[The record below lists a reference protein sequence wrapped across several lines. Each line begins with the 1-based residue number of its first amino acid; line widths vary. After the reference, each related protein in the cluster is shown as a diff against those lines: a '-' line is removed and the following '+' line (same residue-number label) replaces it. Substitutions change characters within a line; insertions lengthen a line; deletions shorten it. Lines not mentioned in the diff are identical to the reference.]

1 MRKDFGAKYFM
12 YPMPVL
18 IVGSYDEQGKADAMT
33 AAWGSIADYTKVA
46 LFLDRNHKTVSN
58 ILAKGA
64 FTVSM
69 ADVTNVKAADFV
81 GIVSAKDDPDK
92 LEKTGWT
99 VVKSEKVDAP
109 MFKELLMTLECKLVK
124 WDDATEQMTGEI
136 INVSAEESILD
147 EKGQIDVA
155 KLQPLVFD
163 PVKAEY
169 RVVGEKVAKAFN
181 VGLELKK

>member
-18 IVGSYDEQGKADAMT
+18 IIASYDEQGVPDAMT

-46 LFLDRNHKTVSN
+46 LFLARDHKTVSN
-58 ILAKGA
+58 ILARGA

-69 ADVTNVKAADFV
+69 ANVANTTATDFV
-81 GIVSAKDDPDK
+81 GIVSANDDPAK

-99 VVKSEKVDAP
+99 LVKSEKVDAP
-109 MFKELLMTLECKLVK
+109 MIKELPLTFECKLVK
-124 WDDATEQMTGEI
+124 WDDETEQMTGEI
-136 INVSAEESILD
+136 VNVSADESILD
-147 EKGQIDVA
+147 EKEQIDVV

-169 RVVGEKVAKAFN
+169 RVVGDKIAKAFN